1 MSNDLSTSA
10 AVPAGNTKG
19 QVSLSKWANE
29 KLPSYQQLL
38 TTHDVTRL
46 TRRSPWIL
54 AALALIG
61 RFPKKTRF
69 QGRALGWCR
78 AEVLA
83 WMARDLSIEPDTCA
97 GAARQVCGGSAKRR
111 ASQTKSRAPIG
122 PPAAHAR
129 QTQLCSIRRRGHT
142 DNRS

>member
-97 GAARQVCGGSAKRR
+97 GAARQGCGSPRRRR
-111 ASQTKSRAPIG
+111 AS
-122 PPAAHAR
+122 HAKP
-129 QTQLCSIRRRGHT
+129 
-142 DNRS
+142 